1 MQKPVCP
8 MCNEQLN
15 ALAWLRMKAFRIT
28 CPHCK
33 KQISL
38 TRRSK
43 LRFVT
48 GAIGVLSLT
57 FLLVVMSSMVWHYSV
72 SAIFIA
78 LSMMVYFQWALEWS
92 RFCRNEKNDK
102 MI

>member
-8 MCNEQLN
+8 MCNAELSGF
-15 ALAWLRMKAFRIT
+15 AWLQTKAFRIT

-43 LRFVT
+43 QRFVS
-48 GAIGVLSLT
+48 GAIGALLFT
-57 FLLVVMSSMVWHYSV
+57 FLLVVMSSTVWHYSV
-72 SAIFIA
+72 SAIFLA
-78 LSMMVYFQWALEWS
+78 VSMMFYFQWALELS
-92 RFCRNEKNDK
+92 RFCRNEK
-102 MI
+102 MIR